1 MKFLHLADLHIG
13 KNVNGFS
20 MLEEQRHAFRQ
31 IIAYI
36 GEHKPEAI
44 VIAGDVFDR
53 SIPGIEAV
61 SLFDDLLTDLARL
74 KVPVLLIAGN
84 HDSPER
90 LGFAS
95 RLLSEKHLYI
105 CGTFSGQMESVSF
118 TDAYGPLTFWLLPFV
133 KPASLRGLYEDREID
148 SYDDAIRAV
157 LEHADID
164 WSGRNV
170 LITHQFYTRA
180 GVEAIRS
187 ESELSP
193 VGGLDAVSADLIR
206 DFDYAAIGHL
216 HGAQTVG
223 LPHLRY
229 AGSPVKYSFSEWRQE
244 KSVSL
249 VEMKEKGRLSVRA
262 LPLVPLHDMREIRG
276 PLDTLISSE
285 LVSLA
290 DPGDYLRV
298 ILTDEQFISDPMG
311 KLKTVY
317 PNVMSLTFDNA
328 RTRAEALDISYNH
341 EEDRRLSPY
350 ELFSDFFLKTQGSVM
365 SDEQLQM
372 VREMLEGVSIA

>member
-105 CGTFSGQMESVSF
+105 CGTFSGQMESVTF

-157 LEHADID
+157 LEHTDID
-164 WSGRNV
+164 
-170 LITHQFYTRA
+170 
-180 GVEAIRS
+180 
-187 ESELSP
+187 
-193 VGGLDAVSADLIR
+193 
-206 DFDYAAIGHL
+206 
-216 HGAQTVG
+216 
-223 LPHLRY
+223 
-229 AGSPVKYSFSEWRQE
+229 
-244 KSVSL
+244 
-249 VEMKEKGRLSVRA
+249 
-262 LPLVPLHDMREIRG
+262 
-276 PLDTLISSE
+276 
-285 LVSLA
+285 
-290 DPGDYLRV
+290 
-298 ILTDEQFISDPMG
+298 
-311 KLKTVY
+311 
-317 PNVMSLTFDNA
+317 
-328 RTRAEALDISYNH
+328 
-341 EEDRRLSPY
+341 
-350 ELFSDFFLKTQGSVM
+350 
-365 SDEQLQM
+365 
-372 VREMLEGVSIA
+372 